1 MRYHSTSEESLQDML
16 QVIGVS
22 DVEALFTSIPDG
34 ARLQQEMDLP
44 QPHSEMELG
53 RRLEEL
59 ASRNHSVGTR
69 PSFLGA
75 GAYHHFVPAVVDH
88 LLLRGEFLTAY
99 TPYQAE
105 FSQGTLQAIF
115 EFQTLIAQL
124 TEMDVANASLYD
136 GATALA
142 EGMFMARRVKRRNK
156 IVLSS
161 AIHPHYREVVR
172 TLAQHAQLSIEE
184 VEIDATGRTDKDAL
198 RRIMDSDVAAVAVQ
212 SPNFFGCVED
222 LDLLGTVVH
231 ESGALFVVNVAEA
244 LSLGV
249 LHGPGHFGAD
259 IVVGEGQS
267 LGLPISH
274 GGPYLG
280 LMATRDSYL
289 RQMPGRLAGEA
300 YDAEGRRGY
309 ALTLSTREQHIRRE
323 RATSN
328 ICTNQGLCALAA
340 TIYMALMGKNGLRDV
355 AQRNLDLASYAR
367 KRLGGL
373 AGFSLAFAAPTFNE
387 FVLRLPGDAEAYG
400 RWLASKGI
408 LAGLALGR
416 HVPALQD
423 CMLLC
428 FTEMTRKSDVDQ
440 LADALEEGKE
450 RGVE

>member
-1 MRYHSTSEESLQDML
+1 ML
-16 QVIGVS
+16 QVIGVA
-22 DVEALFTSIPDG
+22 DVESLFASLPEG
-34 ARLQQEMDLP
+34 ARIRQQLDLP
-44 QPHSEMELG
+44 QPLSEMELG
-53 RRLEEL
+53 RRLQEL
-59 ASRNHSVGTR
+59 AARNHPVGER

-88 LLLRGEFLTAY
+88 MLLRGEFLTAY

-142 EGMFMARRVKRRNK
+142 EAMFMARRVNRRSK
-156 IVLSS
+156 ILLSS
-161 AIHPHYREVVR
+161 GIHPHYREVVR
-172 TLAQHAQLSIEE
+172 TLAQHAELTISE
-184 VEIDATGRTDKDAL
+184 VGLDASGRTDVDAL
-198 RRIMDSDVAAVAVQ
+198 SEMVDGDVAAVAVQ

-222 LDLLGTVVH
+222 LEALGGVVH
-231 ESGALFVVNVAEA
+231 QSGALFVVSVVEA
-244 LSLGV
+244 LSLGL

-280 LMATRDSYL
+280 LMATRERYL

-300 YDAEGRRGY
+300 HDAEGRRGY

-340 TIYMALMGKNGLRDV
+340 TIYMALMGKTGLREV
-355 AQRNLDLASYAR
+355 AQRNLDLATHAR
-367 KRLGGL
+367 ARLGGL
-373 AGFSLAFAAPTFNE
+373 EGFSLAYSAPTFNE
-387 FVLRLPGDAEAYG
+387 FVLRLPGDAGAYG
-400 RWLASKGI
+400 RWLASQGI
-408 LAGLALGR
+408 LGGLPLGP
-416 HVPALQD
+416 HHPDLSD

-428 FTEMTRKSDVDQ
+428 VTEMTQVADVEK
-440 LADALEEGKE
+440 LAGALEEAAGG
-450 RGVE
+450 GVQ

>member
-1 MRYHSTSEESLQDML
+1 ML
-16 QVIGVS
+16 HVIGVA
-22 DVEALFTSIPDG
+22 DVESLFASIPEG
-34 ARLQQEMDLP
+34 ARVRHGFDLP
-44 QPHSEMELG
+44 QPLSEMELG
-53 RRLEEL
+53 RRLHDL
-59 ASRNHSVGTR
+59 AARNHAVGDR

-142 EGMFMARRVKRRNK
+142 ESMLMAQRIKRRGT
-156 IVLSS
+156 ILLSS
-161 AIHPHYREVVR
+161 GIHPHYREVVR
-172 TLAQHAQLSIEE
+172 TLAQHAELAIRE
-184 VEIDATGRTDKDAL
+184 VGIDASGRTDAEAVGQAAD
-198 RRIMDSDVAAVAVQ
+198 DDVAAVAIQ

-222 LDLLGTVVH
+222 LEALGGVVQQ
-231 ESGALFVVNVAEA
+231 SGALFVVTVAEA
-244 LSLGV
+244 LSLG
-249 LHGPGHFGAD
+249 LLAGPGHFGAD

-267 LGLPISH
+267 LGLPLSH

-280 LMATRDSYL
+280 LMATRERYL

-300 YDAEGRRGY
+300 RDSEGRRGY

-340 TIYMALMGKNGLRDV
+340 TIYMALMGKTGLREV
-355 AQRNLDLASYAR
+355 AQRNLDLAAHAR
-367 KRLGGL
+367 ALLGGL
-373 AGFSLAFAAPTFNE
+373 DGFSLAYSAPTFNE

-400 RWLASKGI
+400 RWLASQGI
-408 LAGLALGR
+408 LGGLPLGR
-416 HVPALQD
+416 YYPDLHD
-423 CMLLC
+423 CMLFC
-428 FTEMTRKSDVDQ
+428 ITEMNGKADVEK
-440 LADALEEGKE
+440 LAGALEEGAGG
-450 RGVE
+450 GVA